1 LVVNDPASSVSGL
14 KALLQ
19 GGKTQRLWERL
30 QPRPMTGYGSDQ
42 LIEKIV
48 SGGQSGVDRAAL
60 DVALRLGITCGGWC
74 PRGRLAEDGPIDS
87 RYPLTE
93 TPTANYPQRTE
104 WNVRDS
110 DATLILIRGEL
121 GGGTRLTRE
130 IADRLDRPYLVVDLD
145 RPPTHDEVRGW
156 FRIHRVQVLNVAGP
170 RETGRPGIQA
180 AASDYLH
187 DLLAVTW
194 P

>member
-1 LVVNDPASSVSGL
+1 MLTQDGMLVVSVAIQMFLIGALVLAAARLVFPTDPASRHGVCLAGLLLCATSVVVTPLAAGMGMSTL
-14 KALLQ
+14 DLELLPAATDLVAVEHLE
-19 GGKTQRLWERL
+19 GVPDAGTEATRAVPPSE
-30 QPRPMTGYGSDQ
+30 TG
-42 LIEKIV
+42 
-48 SGGQSGVDRAAL
+48 
-60 DVALRLGITCGGWC
+60 
-74 PRGRLAEDGPIDS
+74 
-87 RYPLTE
+87 
-93 TPTANYPQRTE
+93 
-104 WNVRDS
+104 
-110 DATLILIRGEL
+110 
-121 GGGTRLTRE
+121 TRE